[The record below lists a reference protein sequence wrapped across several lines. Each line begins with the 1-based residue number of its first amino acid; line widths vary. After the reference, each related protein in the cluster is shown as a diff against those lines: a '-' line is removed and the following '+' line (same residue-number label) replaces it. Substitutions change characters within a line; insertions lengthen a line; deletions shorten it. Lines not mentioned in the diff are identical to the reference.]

1 MTVLPH
7 AEFQSLDG
15 LPSDTPAN
23 FVTPL
28 WVERTVVLNSTQD
41 PAGYS
46 PDPALLFSGII
57 ASATDLAP
65 SDLEVLS
72 AGITALGGQWRS
84 GLTKEV
90 THLFALSK
98 GSPKYETAIKFQKTI
113 NIKVLVPHW
122 FDDSVRL
129 GIRGLLTES
138 YG

>member
-46 PDPALLFSGII
+46 PDPALLFFWII
-57 ASATDLAP
+57 AAATDLAP

-72 AGITALGGQWRS
+72 AGITVLGGQWWSDSRRKS
-84 GLTKEV
+84 RIYLRLV
-90 THLFALSK
+90 K
-98 GSPKYETAIKFQKTI
+98 G
-113 NIKVLVPHW
+113 
-122 FDDSVRL
+122 VRNT
-129 GIRGLLTES
+129 RP
-138 YG
+138 